1 MRLSTIALTL
11 FFVLGL
17 CACSSKDVAG
27 TATQTENTV
36 AFAGTVYHA
45 DETPAAGVTVRLAM
59 VNQTGAELT
68 LPELV
73 ETTTNSKGEFRF
85 EDVPAD
91 TFQLAVIDEASGEIS
106 YLPEALT
113 SEESVEVRLEKG
125 ELIRGNLTYND
136 STVASIAVGS
146 HFMVY
151 ATGLPLFA
159 SVFAPGEFTLLVPKG
174 YRTVGYCPWDPAVL
188 EVLRQSGV
196 ADSLIFREWEIPAS
210 AAKGDTLSA
219 GTLVWD
225 LYAGSSSSTAPVE
238 GSSASKEA
246 SKEVSSSS
254 STVASSES
262 KTEEVK
268 GWISGQVLCSGTE
281 PCDSVEVMVITD
293 LFGFGFESE
302 VLEFDA
308 QARTDSEGRWYLPA
322 PAEVPY
328 DSFRVEYRKLSGG
341 DVALSGLS
349 RYVKKSELED
359 LKDTL
364 SLGKTSLDKPSWV
377 NVSVRLVIN
386 QEDQSQTGFCFANSV
401 VLGIEGTSHFV
412 RTLVCNEYS
421 LIYLPSGDQKL
432 LLYSGD
438 PMVISSLQEA
448 GESQS
453 SYVTVNYLTLT
464 AGSGQDKLQLTYT
477 PPTVK

>member
-1 MRLSTIALTL
+1 MRLSTIALSL
-11 FFVLGL
+11 SFILGL
-17 CACSSKDVAG
+17 CACSNKDVAG

-36 AFAGTVYHA
+36 AFSGTVYHA
-45 DETPAAGVTVRLAM
+45 NGTPAEGVTVRLAM
-59 VNQTGAELT
+59 MDQTGAELA

-73 ETTTNSKGEFRF
+73 ETKTNSKGEFRF

-91 TFQLAVIDEASGEIS
+91 TFQLAVIDESSGEIS
-106 YLPEALT
+106 YLPEALA
-113 SEESVEVRLEKG
+113 SEESVEVHLEKG
-125 ELIRGNLTYND
+125 DLVKGNLTYND

-151 ATGLPLFA
+151 AAGLPLFA
-159 SVFAPGEFTLLVPKG
+159 SVFAPGDFTLLVPKG

-196 ADSLIFREWEIPAS
+196 ADSLIFREWKIPAS
-210 AAKGDTLSA
+210 SAKGDTLSA

-225 LYAGSSSSTAPVE
+225 LYAGSSSSTARVE
-238 GSSASKEA
+238 GSSA

-254 STVASSES
+254 SMAVSSES

-268 GWISGQVLCSGTE
+268 GWISGQVLCSGTG

-293 LFGFGFESE
+293 LYGFGFESE

-364 SLGKTSLDKPSWV
+364 SIGKTSLDKPSWV

-438 PMVISSLQEA
+438 PMVVSSLQEA

>member
-1 MRLSTIALTL
+1 MRLSTIALSL
-11 FFVLGL
+11 SLVLGL
-17 CACSSKDVAG
+17 CACSNKDVAG

-36 AFAGTVYHA
+36 AFSGTVYHA
-45 DETPAAGVTVRLAM
+45 NGTPAEGVTVRLAM
-59 VNQTGAELT
+59 VDQTGAELA

-73 ETTTNSKGEFRF
+73 ETKTNSKGEFQF

-91 TFQLAVIDEASGEIS
+91 TFQLAVVDEASGEIS
-106 YLPEALT
+106 YLPEALA
-113 SEESVEVRLEKG
+113 SEESVEVHLEKG
-125 ELIRGNLTYND
+125 ALVTGNLTYND

-159 SVFAPGEFTLLVPKG
+159 SVFAPGEFALLVPKG

-188 EVLRQSGV
+188 EILRQSGI

-225 LYAGSSSSTAPVE
+225 LYAGSSSSAARVE
-238 GSSASKEA
+238 GSSA

-254 STVASSES
+254 SVAASSES

-302 VLEFDA
+302 VQEFDA

-322 PAEVPY
+322 PAEIPY

-341 DVALSGLS
+341 DVSLSGLS

-364 SLGKTSLDKPSWV
+364 SIGKTSLSKPSWV

-464 AGSGQDKLQLTYT
+464 AGAGQDKLQLTYT